1 MFLIHNEINFYFLD
15 PTFYNNHYNHNNNN
29 HYNNHYNHHYH
40 NNNNHHNN
48 HYTNNNNPC
57 TNVSS
62 VKRSKV
68 FDAFLF

>member
-1 MFLIHNEINFYFLD
+1 MKSTFFLD

-29 HYNNHYNHHYH
+29 NYNNHYNHDYH
-40 NNNNHHNN
+40 
-48 HYTNNNNPC
+48 NNNPC

-68 FDAFLF
+68 FDVLLF